1 MKLEADINE
10 EGLNPNVEVYSVKEV
25 KRMVDVTESE
35 DEKMV
40 EEQLEAEKQQAQV
53 EEELAAV

>member
-10 EGLNPNVEVYSVKEV
+10 EGLNPNVEVYSIKEV
-25 KRMVDVTESE
+25 KRLVDVTESE

-40 EEQLEAEKQQAQV
+40 EE
-53 EEELAAV
+53 